1 MEVKYIFSSTWENLK
16 DKRENT
22 SFIASHLG
30 ERQMHLFTHSVFQL
44 TCFLY
49 FSEAGDHS
57 GKALRKV
64 SNSLWLPEATSL
76 RL

>member
-1 MEVKYIFSSTWENLK
+1 
-16 DKRENT
+16 
-22 SFIASHLG
+22 
-30 ERQMHLFTHSVFQL
+30 MHLFPHSVFQL
-44 TCFLY
+44 TCFLH

>member
-1 MEVKYIFSSTWENLK
+1 
-16 DKRENT
+16 
-22 SFIASHLG
+22 
-30 ERQMHLFTHSVFQL
+30 MHLFTHSVFQL

-64 SNSLWLPEATSL
+64 SNSLWLPEATRL